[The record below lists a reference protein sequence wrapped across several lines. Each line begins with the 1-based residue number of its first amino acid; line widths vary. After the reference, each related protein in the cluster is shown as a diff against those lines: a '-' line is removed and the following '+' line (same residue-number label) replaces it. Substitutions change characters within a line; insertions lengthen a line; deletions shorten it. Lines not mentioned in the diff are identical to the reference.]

1 MKNYKAR
8 AIIYT
13 RVSSEGQVENTS
25 LKQQEDIC
33 TAFCERNEYEI
44 IKIYTEKGES
54 AKYIDRTE
62 LKQALKFCSNKK
74 NAVDFFVVYKLD
86 RFSRNLENHLVLKTF
101 LSKQNV
107 SLTSA
112 TEQLADTPVGRFT
125 ENLLAS
131 TAQFENEVRTERVI
145 GGIRSKLFNGEWIF
159 QAPIGY
165 IKDRTREYKLKGII
179 PHPDYFKPLQE
190 AWKMYASGRYT
201 ITEMCDFLKKAG
213 VKTHNGI
220 DIEVKTLSKIFR
232 NHFYRGVVFCDSQKI
247 EAKGKHTPMIDDVTF
262 YKVQEVLQGNV
273 ERINQ
278 TGKLD
283 TIEDF
288 LLSKCIH
295 CCSCGN
301 LLSGSYSKG
310 KRKYYGYYQC
320 SNSKCE
326 KRQFL
331 PKDKMHEQFIK
342 FLESIKPPK
351 EDLELF
357 LEVIVDEYQNLY
369 DYAIDSNKRI
379 AKEIADIEKKLT
391 TLKDLLEDGT
401 YSREEYN
408 ERKRKHEQDIAVK
421 KISLNETNLDIP
433 ELESCIIDA
442 KRFLEHLPT
451 FWINLS
457 HGQKRKMT
465 EFLFPK
471 GLIWDG
477 KEYRTP
483 EIHPIFNTIEDVLE
497 EKNQMVDL
505 RGIEPLTS
513 SMRMKCSSQIKL
525 QAHYAIRNFKFL
537 MA

>member
-33 TAFCERNEYEI
+33 KAFCERNEYEI
-44 IKIYTEKGES
+44 VKVFIEKGES

-62 LKQALKFCSNKK
+62 LKESLNFCSNKK
-74 NAVDFFVVYKLD
+74 NAIDFFVVYKLD
-86 RFSRNLENHLVLKTF
+86 RFSRNLENHLVLKAY
-101 LSKQNV
+101 LSKHNV

-145 GGIRSKLFNGEWIF
+145 GGVRSKLLNGEWIF

-165 IKDRTREYKLKGII
+165 IKDRTPEYKLKGII

-190 AWKMYASGRYT
+190 AWKMYSSGSYT
-201 ITEMCDFLKKAG
+201 ITEICGFLKKAG

-232 NHFYRGVVFCDSQKI
+232 NHFYRGVIFCDSQSI
-247 EAKGKHTPMIDDVTF
+247 EAKGKHLAMIDDVTF
-262 YKVQEVLQGNV
+262 FKVQEILQGNV

-283 TIEDF
+283 TMEDF
-288 LLSKCIH
+288 LLSKCLH
-295 CCSCGN
+295 CYSCGN

-320 SNSKCE
+320 GNSECE

-331 PKDKMHEQFIK
+331 PKDKMHQEFIK
-342 FLESIKPPK
+342 FLENIKPPK
-351 EDLELF
+351 EDLDLF
-357 LEVIVDEYQNLY
+357 LEIVVDQYQILF
-369 DYAIDSNKRI
+369 DYAVESNKRI
-379 AKEIADIEKKLT
+379 TKEIAQIEKKLSN
-391 TLKDLLEDGT
+391 LRDLLEDGT
-401 YSREEYN
+401 YSRDEYN

-421 KISLNETNLDIP
+421 KFGLNETEMDIP
-433 ELESCIIDA
+433 ELEACISDA

-471 GLIWDG
+471 GLIWNG
-477 KEYRTP
+477 EAYRTP
-483 EIHPIFNTIEDVLE
+483 EIHPIFNTIDEVLE
-497 EKNQMVDL
+497 EKKQMVEL

-513 SMRMKCSSQIKL
+513 AMP
-525 QAHYAIRNFKFL
+525 
-537 MA
+537 